1 MISSLIGRVLQG
13 VHAGEKHLLTHE
25 DKVASTPQIIDVRS
39 AAFENDGAIP
49 QRYAGEGVGDDVSPP
64 LAWSGVPE
72 GTGGLLLM
80 VQDPAAPLPRPIVH
94 CLATMTPDVREI
106 PEGGLKDGSAPAG
119 VTLWKGTMGDVGYI
133 GPKPV
138 PGHGVHNLCVPG
150 RRPDDSACLRR
161 HTVVWGTVEGHR
173 GAGARMG
180 TSRRDLRAPL
190 DSYTIDSYTRRR
202 GVCHGA

>member
-1 MISSLIGRVLQG
+1 MIASLIGKALHG

-25 DKVASTPQIIDVRS
+25 DEVASTPQVIEVRS
-39 AAFENDGAIP
+39 AAFENGGAIP
-49 QRYAGEGVGDDVSPP
+49 QRHAGEGVGEDVSPP

-94 CLATMTPDVREI
+94 CLATMKPDIREI

-119 VTLWKGTMGDVGYI
+119 LTLWKGTMGDVGYI

-138 PGHGVHNLCVPG
+138 PGHGVHTYVFQVVALKTIPAFEDTPSHGELLKAIDGQVLGWG
-150 RRPDDSACLRR
+150 RLDGTYERP
-161 HTVVWGTVEGHR
+161 
-173 GAGARMG
+173 
-180 TSRRDLRAPL
+180 
-190 DSYTIDSYTRRR
+190 
-202 GVCHGA
+202 